1 MVRRVRESVKT
12 WGFHTRSCVKDAGKS
27 DLKKLFFVPGPP
39 FFFAPNLPRRTA
51 LKPRLSKLP
60 VTNFMRMESMPIK

>member
-27 DLKKLFFVPGPP
+27 DLKKTVFC
-39 FFFAPNLPRRTA
+39 PRAAVFCPKPAQQDRPKTT
-51 LKPRLSKLP
+51 LK
-60 VTNFMRMESMPIK
+60 

>member
-39 FFFAPNLPRRTA
+39 FFLPQTCPA
-51 LKPRLSKLP
+51 GPP
-60 VTNFMRMESMPIK
+60 